1 MKVLIIGG
9 AGYLGLP
16 LSDIFIER
24 DFEVTVY
31 DNFTYTNQTYLKN
44 KVKVINDDVKN
55 IKNYSDILSE
65 FELVYYLVSPRLHE
79 LTHEYQVEESVGLLE
94 KTIELINKKT
104 KFIFTS
110 SCSVYGS
117 TTEFVNENSEL
128 QKTSLYSKLKIRC
141 EQLILS
147 RNNSNYKI
155 VRLSTLYGES
165 RYMRNDIFIN
175 ELIYDYKNG
184 RTLKIFDPESNRPHL
199 HVKDCASILYHFFA
213 EDCYLT
219 GLIGK
224 EPLPNI
230 INIGF
235 NQLNTTKRN
244 IAELIRELTDNDVNI
259 KYVDSE
265 DSRSYSVDFKLMNRI
280 LNHHRTEYK
289 DGINGLLNYQ
299 PIIASIESWDTVL
312 DYYLPNS
319 ASKTWYM
326 LEEGRLDYPKVFG
339 IWSILNIED
348 NFKLFDRDTI
358 KEVITPYFGEH
369 VIYLTKDKIKNNRHL
384 YLINV
389 WDNNF
394 FRKNREVG
402 FKCISEQYIKDVKEN
417 RCKIVMIHH
426 FEGYSGSSSRNDDLE
441 IIDSWINELNLPH
454 ENVYYIHGNLLIDE
468 VRKERG
474 LKFKCY
480 PISIFDSWVD
490 FKVVKN
496 IIDYKPVN
504 NKNLILSY
512 NRKPRPHRVYLVKEL
527 LKWGLFDRSKISLG
541 QFEFDEEE
549 QPSDFEHIS
558 KMTPILIDRTLD
570 INWAPNIEISDFEET
585 FISIVTETLVDES
598 VLFISEKI
606 WKPIVL
612 GHPFLIMGNINTLK
626 YLKSLGFKTFDI
638 WIDESYDEE
647 PNHFKRVD
655 MIVSEVNKFKDK
667 SIEELQKLRE
677 EMKETCIYNRQNFIN
692 MVRSKYFCNSDDW
705 CDNKKP
711 IIDIYKTIYNQF
723 KN

>member
-24 DFEVTVY
+24 DFDVTVY
-31 DNFTYTNQTYLKN
+31 DNFTYTNLTYLKN
-44 KVKVINDDVKN
+44 KVKVISDDVKN
-55 IKNYSDILSE
+55 IEKYEKKISE
-65 FELVYYLVSPRLHE
+65 FDLIYYLVSPRLGE
-79 LTHEYQVEESVGLLE
+79 LNHEYQIEEPINLFE
-94 KTIELINKKT
+94 KTLRLVNKKT
-104 KFIFTS
+104 KFVFTS

-117 TTEFVNENSEL
+117 TKEFVNEKSEL

-141 EQLILS
+141 EQILLS
-147 RNNSNYKI
+147 KNNPNFKI

-165 RYMRNDIFIN
+165 RYIRNDIFIN
-175 ELIYDYKNG
+175 ELVNDYKNG
-184 RTLKIFDPESNRPHL
+184 RMLKIFDPESARPNL
-199 HVKDCASILYHFFA
+199 HVKDCASLLFHFFG
-213 EDCYLT
+213 ENCYLT
-219 GLIGK
+219 GLVGP

-235 NQLNTTKRN
+235 NELNTTKRN
-244 IAELIRELTDNDVNI
+244 IAELIKEISSNQVDI

-265 DSRSYSVDFKLMNRI
+265 DSRSYTVDFSLMKRI
-280 LNHHRTEYK
+280 LSHHRTEYK
-289 DGINGLLNYQ
+289 DGIKRLIEYK
-299 PIIASIESWDTVL
+299 PIIASIEDWDSVL

-326 LEEGRLDYPKVFG
+326 LEERKLDYPKVFG
-339 IWSILNIED
+339 VWSIFNIED

-358 KEVITPYFGEH
+358 KEITTPYFDEH
-369 VIYLTKDKIKNNRHL
+369 IVYLTKDKIGDNNHL

-389 WDNNF
+389 WDNSF
-394 FRKNREVG
+394 FRKNRNIG
-402 FKCISEQYIKDVKEN
+402 FKCLSEQYINDVKN
-417 RCKIVMIHH
+417 NKCKIVMIHH
-426 FEGYSGSSSRNDDLE
+426 FEGYSGSSQENDDLE
-441 IIDSWINELNLPH
+441 IIDSWINELQLPH

-468 VRKERG
+468 VRKQRG

-490 FKVVKN
+490 FKIVKQV
-496 IIDYKPVN
+496 IDFKPKD

-527 LKWGLFDRSKISLG
+527 IKYGLFDRGKISLG
-541 QFEFDEEE
+541 HFEFDEEE
-549 QPSDFEHIS
+549 QPADFEEIS

-570 INWAPNIEISDFEET
+570 INWAPNIEVSDFEDT

-612 GHPFLIMGNINTLK
+612 GHPFLIMGNVGTLT
-626 YLKSLGFKTFDI
+626 YLKSLGFKTYDR
-638 WIDESYDEE
+638 WIDESYDQEII
-647 PNHFKRVD
+647 HFKRVD
-655 MIVSEVNKFKDK
+655 MIVNEVNKFKDK
-667 SIEELQKLRE
+667 TIEELQQIRQEMRE
-677 EMKETCIYNRQNFIN
+677 VCEFNRNNFIQ
-692 MVRSKYFCNSDDW
+692 MVKNKYFCNQDDW

-723 KN
+723 NN